1 METSNCRLLMCF
13 LIHGNSA
20 VVLLLS
26 LLMKCFVVSLCV
38 LRGALRSLI
47 LIGLVSGACLE
58 RRRCEMPDRLNSSGW
73 PLSAHCSNYNKHSS
87 GPLCFAF
94 RMCVFV
100 CPASAPQWRVQ
111 NVVLRALL
119 SSVLTRRP

>member
-1 METSNCRLLMCF
+1 MGF
-13 LIHGNSA
+13 LFHSNSA

-38 LRGALRSLI
+38 WRGAGRLLI
-47 LIGLVSGACLE
+47 LIRLVSGACLE
-58 RRRCEMPDRLNSSGW
+58 RRRCEMPERLNSSGW
-73 PLSAHCSNYNKHSS
+73 PLSAHCSNYNKHSL

-94 RMCVFV
+94 RMCVIV
-100 CPASAPQWRVQ
+100 CAASAPQWCFQ

-119 SSVLTRRP
+119 SSGLTRRPWGLLT